1 MTDSRSPMKCLAV
14 WGATIRRLLN
24 NSVVAG
30 IILHNAEPRKRR
42 LGDGLSSHVTPSGSG
57 RTCSDGYL
65 ANPIRASATTVL
77 LERSN
82 TN

>member
-14 WGATIRRLLN
+14 WLAMFRRLLN

-57 RTCSDGYL
+57 RTCSEVYF
-65 ANPIRASATTVL
+65 ANPTNAAATPDPV
-77 LERSN
+77 ERSEAN
-82 TN
+82 